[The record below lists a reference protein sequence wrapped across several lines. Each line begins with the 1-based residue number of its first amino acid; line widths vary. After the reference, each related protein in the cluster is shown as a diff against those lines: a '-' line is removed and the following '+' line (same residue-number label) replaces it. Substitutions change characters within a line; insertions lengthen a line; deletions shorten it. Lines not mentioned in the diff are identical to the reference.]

1 MFKAQKES
9 KDIIKIVHVTSAV
22 QPYLYEAMRI
32 LFVHKENESN
42 NFIKWFLLFWVSSLP
57 KEVLW

>member
-9 KDIIKIVHVTSAV
+9 KDIIKIVHVTSVV

-32 LFVHKENESN
+32 LFVRKENENN

>member
-1 MFKAQKES
+1 MFKAQKDS

-32 LFVHKENESN
+32 LFVHKENENN
-42 NFIKWFLLFWVSSLP
+42 NFIKWFLLFWVS
-57 KEVLW
+57 